1 MWYNSVHYIESI
13 DELNKK
19 LETQYTISRRKTR
32 EIEDLKA
39 NMKEKDEKIN
49 GEICTI
55 IINIINKK

>member
-19 LETQYTISRRKTR
+19 LETQYAISRRKTM

-39 NMKEKDEKIN
+39 NMREKDEKIN
-49 GEICTI
+49 GEIRTI
-55 IINIINKK
+55 LISNK